1 MSSQYSGTTS
11 PGEPGTP
18 DHHMMWSGEHGTLP
32 APSVPCSSQVSPPGT
47 HQVRVGGSEGEAS
60 ALGLQKGFL
69 MEVASRRQGHL
80 YDLVVLQTRVRACR
94 L

>member
-1 MSSQYSGTTS
+1 MSSQCSGTTS

-18 DHHMMWSGEHGTLP
+18 DHHSMWSGERGTLP
-32 APSVPCSSQVSPPGT
+32 APSVPWSSQVSLPGT

-60 ALGLQKGFL
+60 ALGLQVGFL
-69 MEVASRRQGHL
+69 MDVASGRRGQL